1 MTRRER
7 GISDAV
13 EGRSGRAAWRLRTS
27 WYPESSGLHAQD
39 PLLVHPVDAWS
50 DYEHGFKGVPRRFAS
65 LSPGACPSELTAGML
80 CSDCRPDTEAPVR
93 EIDGVPSLFAQPTA
107 KKGRRLPR
115 MQNTAMVSSI
125 RPATRTRDASVHSGA
140 EGASGVEPYP
150 ASARSDA
157 PAAGKLTVRLT
168 APERVGDPIIGLE
181 DIARVGRAAQWRV
194 VRGKT
199 STDGP
204 VADGENT

>member
-1 MTRRER
+1 
-7 GISDAV
+7 
-13 EGRSGRAAWRLRTS
+13 
-27 WYPESSGLHAQD
+27 
-39 PLLVHPVDAWS
+39 
-50 DYEHGFKGVPRRFAS
+50 
-65 LSPGACPSELTAGML
+65 
-80 CSDCRPDTEAPVR
+80 
-93 EIDGVPSLFAQPTA
+93 
-107 KKGRRLPR
+107 
-115 MQNTAMVSSI
+115 MVSRR
-125 RPATRTRDASVHSGA
+125 RPATRTREASVQSFDV
-140 EGASGVEPYP
+140 EGASPGVEPYP